1 MYGQTEASPRISYLS
16 PEYADTKVGTVGV
29 PISCGQ
35 VCINE
40 TGEKSGTGE
49 LCYIGPN
56 VALGYANNYTDLK
69 LGDVFK
75 GTLLTGD
82 IVDID
87 SDGFIKIV
95 GRNKRFIK
103 ITDISV
109 NLDKIEKDL
118 NESTELDQKLE
129 DKGYIEIFKEN
140 YIDSYSGRFIL
151 LGVFVLLLFFML
163 IFNMFFS
170 RK

>member
-1 MYGQTEASPRISYLS
+1 MKKLILIS
-16 PEYADTKVGTVGV
+16 
-29 PISCGQ
+29 
-35 VCINE
+35 
-40 TGEKSGTGE
+40 
-49 LCYIGPN
+49 
-56 VALGYANNYTDLK
+56 
-69 LGDVFK
+69 
-75 GTLLTGD
+75 LLTL
-82 IVDID
+82 
-87 SDGFIKIV
+87 GFISFSFAGGDDRDQELPLNSLNTV
-95 GRNKRFIK
+95 LDDSLLPESNQNQNKQASETNTADLEQLLK
-103 ITDISV
+103 E
-109 NLDKIEKDL
+109 IEKDL

>member
-1 MYGQTEASPRISYLS
+1 MKKLILIS
-16 PEYADTKVGTVGV
+16 
-29 PISCGQ
+29 
-35 VCINE
+35 
-40 TGEKSGTGE
+40 
-49 LCYIGPN
+49 
-56 VALGYANNYTDLK
+56 
-69 LGDVFK
+69 
-75 GTLLTGD
+75 LLTL
-82 IVDID
+82 
-87 SDGFIKIV
+87 GFISLSFAGGDDRDQELPLNSLNTV
-95 GRNKRFIK
+95 VDDDSLLPESNQNQNKQASETNTADLEQLLK
-103 ITDISV
+103 E
-109 NLDKIEKDL
+109 IEKDL

>member
-1 MYGQTEASPRISYLS
+1 MKKLILIS
-16 PEYADTKVGTVGV
+16 
-29 PISCGQ
+29 
-35 VCINE
+35 
-40 TGEKSGTGE
+40 
-49 LCYIGPN
+49 
-56 VALGYANNYTDLK
+56 
-69 LGDVFK
+69 
-75 GTLLTGD
+75 LLTL
-82 IVDID
+82 
-87 SDGFIKIV
+87 GFISLSFAGGDDRDQELPLNSLNTV
-95 GRNKRFIK
+95 LDDDSLLPESNQNQNKQASETNTADLEQLLK
-103 ITDISV
+103 E
-109 NLDKIEKDL
+109 IEEDL